1 MIMIGHHDRERI
13 DALRQAAAKKGRVVR
28 GRRSKDGR
36 RAAARR
42 HARRPEQAAREHPV
56 ARGSGLTRG
65 RSRIAGRG
73 TVPEGRAHSGSD
85 VDLLVVMP
93 TNRDPIDESVAIR
106 MAVRPPFPVDLLVRT
121 PQMIQQWLALGDPF
135 VRHILEHGKLLYASP
150 DG

>member
-1 MIMIGHHDRERI
+1 MTSLATIQEIGHRI
-13 DALRQAAAKKGRVVR
+13 GVQFKPQQVILF
-28 GRRSKDGR
+28 
-36 RAAARR
+36 
-42 HARRPEQAAREHPV
+42 
-56 ARGSGLTRG
+56 GSP
-65 RSRIAGRG
+65 A
-73 TVPEGRAHSGSD
+73 EGRAHSGSD

-121 PQMIQQWLALGDPF
+121 PQMIQQRLALGDPF